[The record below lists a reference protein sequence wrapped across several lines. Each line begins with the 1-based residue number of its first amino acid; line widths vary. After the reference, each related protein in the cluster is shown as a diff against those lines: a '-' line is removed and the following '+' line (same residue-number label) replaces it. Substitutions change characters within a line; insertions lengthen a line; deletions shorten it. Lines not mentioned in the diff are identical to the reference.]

1 MLPTSGS
8 ARFASG
14 LSVQT
19 FLKGVHV
26 IDYDEA
32 ALREVAAKVV
42 TLADAESGEIRDF
55 DITERVRH
63 DYAVAAA
70 AHRADVG
77 RTIRRCG
84 GSVMS
89 LRTDRDW
96 VNDTVRFVGARRR
109 GMAAGVG

>member
-1 MLPTSGS
+1 
-8 ARFASG
+8 
-14 LSVQT
+14 
-19 FLKGVHV
+19 
-26 IDYDEA
+26 
-32 ALREVAAKVV
+32 
-42 TLADAESGEIRDF
+42 
-55 DITERVRH
+55 
-63 DYAVAAA
+63 
-70 AHRADVG
+70 

>member
-1 MLPTSGS
+1 MRSTNS
-8 ARFASG
+8 ASSFP
-14 LSVQT
+14 
-19 FLKGVHV
+19 
-26 IDYDEA
+26 
-32 ALREVAAKVV
+32 
-42 TLADAESGEIRDF
+42 TLADAESGEVRDF
-55 DITERVRH
+55 NITERVRQ
-63 DYAVAAA
+63 DYAAAAA
-70 AHRADVG
+70 AHRAEVG